1 MTRIPT
7 QTWQRF
13 LQQQRWTTLL
23 AIGFSLC
30 AVYVSHLVA
39 TQIFENVPHI
49 EDEMA
54 YVWQARVM
62 ARGQIMLPSPPYAK
76 EFLVP
81 FVIDYHGFRFGKY
94 PPGWP
99 AVLAIGVLLNA
110 RDWVNPILAGMAIWL
125 LYRLARRL
133 FGEAVALVTVLL
145 TLTSPFFLMNSAS
158 LLSHPL
164 GLFLTLVFV
173 LSWMDAWQVLE
184 NNPSEK
190 AGLPRWLPITCAAL
204 SLSLLALTRPLT
216 AVGVAL
222 PFVFHGLWLFL
233 KGDKTRRWQ
242 LVYFVLLTAA
252 VSSLYF
258 LWQFMVTG
266 DPFLNP
272 YTLWWSYD
280 KIGFGQGFGR
290 SEGGHTLHM
299 AGVNLKFSLQRG
311 KYDLF
316 GWWGYSYILIPF
328 GILAIIWKKNWR
340 SVLSVLVLPAL
351 IFVYLFYWIGSSLF
365 GPRYYYEGL
374 FAASM
379 VSAAGAA
386 FLAGWPISPKQG
398 WISYTGWRKIR
409 PLAVSALLSLLI
421 VFNGLFYLP
430 MRLDGMKGLYGVSA
444 QRLRPFQTET
454 AQVFT
459 PALVIVHPHNWTEYG
474 SLLELSS
481 PFLDSPWIFVRSLGT
496 EMDELV
502 ANAFPQRTIIDYY
515 PSDPYH
521 FKIVRQAIK

>member
-1 MTRIPT
+1 MIRFASLK
-7 QTWQRF
+7 WQNF
-13 LQQQRWTTLL
+13 LQKIKWNSLL

-30 AVYVSHLVA
+30 AVFYSHQVA

-62 ARGQIMLPSPPYAK
+62 AGGQIMLPSPPYPK

-81 FVIDYHGFRFGKY
+81 FVIDYHSFRFGKY

-99 AVLAIGVLLNA
+99 AVLALGVLGDS
-110 RDWVNPILAGMAIWL
+110 RDWVNPLLAGMAIWL

-133 FGEAVALVTVLL
+133 FGEAVALLAMLL
-145 TLTSPFFLMNSAS
+145 TLISPFFLMNSAS

-164 GLFLTLVFV
+164 GLFLSLVFV
-173 LSWMDAWQVLE
+173 LSWMDAWQDLE
-184 NNPSEK
+184 KNQPKNTTIQ
-190 AGLPRWLPITCAAL
+190 RWLPITCAAL
-204 SLSLLALTRPLT
+204 SLGLLALTRPLT
-216 AVGVAL
+216 ALGVAL
-222 PFVFHGLWLFL
+222 PFVFHGAWLFY

-242 LVYFVLLTAA
+242 LFYIVFLTAA
-252 VSSLYF
+252 VSALYF
-258 LWQFMVTG
+258 LWQYMVTG
-266 DPFLNP
+266 DPLLNP

-299 AGVNLKFSLQRG
+299 AWVNLKFSLQRG
-311 KYDLF
+311 NYDLF
-316 GWWGYSYILIPF
+316 GWWGYSYYLMPF

-340 SVLSVLVLPAL
+340 SVLPILVLPSL

-365 GPRYYYEGL
+365 GPRYYYEGI

-379 VSAAGAA
+379 VSAAGFA
-386 FLAGWPISPKQG
+386 FLAGWPISSTQG
-398 WISYTGWRKIR
+398 WISYSGWRKIR
-409 PLAVSALLSLLI
+409 PLMFSALLSLLI
-421 VFNGLFYLP
+421 LFNLLFYLP
-430 MRLDGMKGLYGVSA
+430 MRLDGMKNLYGVSA
-444 QRLRPFQTET
+444 QRLRPFLTPT

-474 SLLELSS
+474 ALLELSS
-481 PFLDSPWIFVRSLGT
+481 PFLDSPWIFVRSLGS
-496 EMDELV
+496 EMDQLV

-521 FKIVRQAIK
+521 FKILREAQK